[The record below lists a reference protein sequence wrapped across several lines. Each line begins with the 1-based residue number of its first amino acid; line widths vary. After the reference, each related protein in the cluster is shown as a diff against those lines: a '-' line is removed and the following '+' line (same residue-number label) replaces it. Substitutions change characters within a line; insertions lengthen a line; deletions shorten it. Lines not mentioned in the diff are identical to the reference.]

1 MNTGTVKFY
10 NESKGFGFIVD
21 DATGQDI
28 FVHVTGLNGLQ
39 IRQDDRVYYETISGK
54 KGVNAVN
61 VQKLA

>member
-39 IRQDDRVYYETISGK
+39 IRQDDRVSYETISGK

-61 VQKLA
+61 VQKLS

>member
-39 IRQDDRVYYETISGK
+39 ITQDDRVSYDTISGK